1 MKVTH
6 IHGQG
11 FITFHRIQWKN
22 LTATENTKSRIVG
35 ILKKFIV
42 NIIKVIAINMN
53 PIVTKVTL
61 NSLIIIIT
69 FFSTDFAKKVY

>member
-6 IHGQG
+6 IHGKG

-22 LTATENTKSRIVG
+22 LTATENTKPTIVG

-61 NSLIIIIT
+61 NSLVIIIT
-69 FFSTDFAKKVY
+69 FFPDFAKKVY